1 MWVTLPTTTAITA
14 IQNSQPSRRRTR
26 NRVQS
31 DSLRWVARSNP
42 PKTVWVQNRW

>member
-14 IQNSQPSRRRTR
+14 IQNTQVSSRRMR

-31 DSLRWVARSNP
+31 DILRWVARSNP